1 VTAREFVD
9 EGLAKKIEKGEIFI
23 PKMKLQ
29 SIKEMANKISKKHKI
44 TGIRRG
50 EKIQEIL
57 ITDEEKKMAKENKN
71 MWIIQPYSS

>member
-1 VTAREFVD
+1 
-9 EGLAKKIEKGEIFI
+9 
-23 PKMKLQ
+23 MKLQ
-29 SIKEMANKISKKHKI
+29 SIKEMAKKISNKHKI

-71 MWIIQPYSS
+71 MWIIQPYSR